1 MSKIKVAIIDDVEK
15 IVDFFSTVIKN
26 EPDMEVV
33 GTANSGKEGVKV
45 VLETNPDV
53 VLIDINM
60 ETKLAGFEAIKK
72 IKLVKDDIKFIILT
86 IHEEDEL
93 LFQAYSMGVMN
104 YIVKTSSVIDIIY
117 SIRQA
122 YKNELSLRPEVAEK
136 ILNEFS
142 KMKKQQRELVQAMKL
157 MSKLTTSELEVLKS
171 IYKGNTYE
179 EVAEERV
186 VEVVTIKGQVNKIL
200 RKFNK
205 KRMKDIVSMLE
216 ELKLF
221 DIYNL

>member
-179 EVAEERV
+179 EVAEERF